1 MVPCHLLSP
10 SPGVQTLEHTGLE
23 GWSRVQRGQDPSL
36 TGIEWRRED
45 GFFPSLPIFNKTA
58 LRDNLS
64 LCIYLH
70 LKRACMHTVL
80 GVTQGLCSCGGGGE
94 NIQGGQRSLAK
105 VLRFLRCLPSMGRHS
120 RNLRCRT
127 AWHFSGRQC
136 GVWDPSEKRQPC
148 WQRESEA
155 LYSSGAVWSCQTS
168 TLAAGL
174 PNVCMWKKGSK
185 RQMYPRFF

>member
-1 MVPCHLLSP
+1 MALP
-10 SPGVQTLEHTGLE
+10 SPRGCWPLARSSKGAESISKVYNSPWVWTKMTAPSGISFVKADKLYL
-23 GWSRVQRGQDPSL
+23 GWVRG
-36 TGIEWRRED
+36 
-45 GFFPSLPIFNKTA
+45 
-58 LRDNLS
+58 
-64 LCIYLH
+64 C
-70 LKRACMHTVL
+70 TVL
-80 GVTQGLCSCGGGGE
+80 WKE
-94 NIQGGQRSLAK
+94 DWNIQGGQRSLAK